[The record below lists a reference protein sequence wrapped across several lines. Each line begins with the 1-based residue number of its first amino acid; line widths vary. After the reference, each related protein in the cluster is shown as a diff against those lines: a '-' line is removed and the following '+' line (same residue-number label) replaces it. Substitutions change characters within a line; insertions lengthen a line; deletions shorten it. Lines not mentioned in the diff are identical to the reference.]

1 MKRRSKI
8 RNIWLIILAVLIAL
22 GMMLSSSLS
31 GGKTGLLERAV
42 KGFYAPAQK
51 GAAQIERWIGDLKD
65 YISAVDALRE
75 ENARLNEEI
84 TRLHQQLRQSE
95 VALKENEELRT
106 LLNLTKSN
114 SDFTYCAADVI
125 SGSSSNYSADFT
137 IDLGSADGLD
147 VGMCVVSKDGCVIG
161 SISSVGSGWATVTT
175 VLDPA
180 CQISAVIEGSKDVGV
195 AGGDYTLMP
204 YNKLL
209 LKYLPGDADIHLGDT
224 VVTTG
229 AGGIYPAGLI
239 IGYIDS
245 VSVDISGMSDNAVL
259 SPAAQLEGLSQV
271 FIIVSDKSEGGGE

>member
-8 RNIWLIILAVLIAL
+8 RNIWLIILSLIIAL
-22 GMMLSSSLS
+22 GMVLTSSLTK
-31 GGKTGLLERAV
+31 GKTGLLEKAV
-42 KGFYAPAQK
+42 KGFYAPAQL
-51 GAAQIERWIGDLKD
+51 ATAQVERWIGDLKD
-65 YISAVDALRE
+65 YINRVDALRE

-114 SDFTYCAADVI
+114 SNFTYCAADVI
-125 SGSSSNYSADFT
+125 SGSSSNYSSDFT
-137 IDLGSADGLD
+137 IDLGTSDGLAE
-147 VGMCVVSKDGCVIG
+147 GMCAVSKDGCVIG
-161 SISSVGSGWATVTT
+161 SISSVGTNWATVTT
-175 VLDPA
+175 ILDPT
-180 CQISAVIEGSKDVGV
+180 CQISAVIDGSKDVGV

-229 AGGIYPAGLI
+229 AGGVYPAGLI
-239 IGYIDS
+239 IGHIDS

-271 FIIVSDKSEGGGE
+271 FIIVSEGGAK

>member
-95 VALKENEELRT
+95 VALREL
-106 LLNLTKSN
+106 
-114 SDFTYCAADVI
+114 
-125 SGSSSNYSADFT
+125 
-137 IDLGSADGLD
+137 
-147 VGMCVVSKDGCVIG
+147 
-161 SISSVGSGWATVTT
+161 
-175 VLDPA
+175 
-180 CQISAVIEGSKDVGV
+180 
-195 AGGDYTLMP
+195 
-204 YNKLL
+204 
-209 LKYLPGDADIHLGDT
+209 
-224 VVTTG
+224 
-229 AGGIYPAGLI
+229 
-239 IGYIDS
+239 
-245 VSVDISGMSDNAVL
+245 
-259 SPAAQLEGLSQV
+259 
-271 FIIVSDKSEGGGE
+271 